1 MTTDVKTNKYMHKS
15 YSEMMAFKAKIRS
28 ECVLFKDDPNVKKL
42 IKGGTLTPEERADAN
57 ENLHAIIIRNIGCE
71 TLLNTLG
78 SRTYLGQGDRAIK
91 YITDSFSPEDDES
104 KQEAREARYNK
115 LVSTK
120 LKKNITRLEFN
131 SIHAEMSTIVDELT
145 GTDYNISSVKY
156 ARDLT
161 QMVAGINKDY
171 DDLVYRKLQK
181 KPEAERKSPAVV
193 ASALEGI
200 IALKEEQG
208 EGDPEVDANT
218 IMIQKLQ
225 LEVELLKQERDNR
238 DSNKHR
244 AFRFTAELDPCDA
257 CGIAHPGDT
266 KTCHALLLSQGQP
279 VPGWA
284 NKNAALKKRLEE
296 RGQEIKDKGMFKD
309 RAKVKMMDVVID
321 LTHVQHGAEK
331 LRDSLPVSVRKTEF
345 DNVAQRPGST
355 TLFVDSQGAPRQDLH
370 FIKDIALFNSEGFT
384 MGSHGISVSG
394 VTSQGGAEPAQ
405 GKGSVTV

>member
-78 SRTYLGQGDRAIK
+78 SRTYLGQGDRALK
-91 YITDSFSPEDDES
+91 YIKDSFSPEDDES

-145 GTDYNISSVKY
+145 GTDYSISSVKY

-200 IALKEEQG
+200 IALKEY
-208 EGDPEVDANT
+208 
-218 IMIQKLQ
+218 
-225 LEVELLKQERDNR
+225 
-238 DSNKHR
+238 
-244 AFRFTAELDPCDA
+244 
-257 CGIAHPGDT
+257 
-266 KTCHALLLSQGQP
+266 
-279 VPGWA
+279 
-284 NKNAALKKRLEE
+284 
-296 RGQEIKDKGMFKD
+296 
-309 RAKVKMMDVVID
+309 
-321 LTHVQHGAEK
+321 
-331 LRDSLPVSVRKTEF
+331 
-345 DNVAQRPGST
+345 
-355 TLFVDSQGAPRQDLH
+355 
-370 FIKDIALFNSEGFT
+370 
-384 MGSHGISVSG
+384 
-394 VTSQGGAEPAQ
+394 
-405 GKGSVTV
+405 